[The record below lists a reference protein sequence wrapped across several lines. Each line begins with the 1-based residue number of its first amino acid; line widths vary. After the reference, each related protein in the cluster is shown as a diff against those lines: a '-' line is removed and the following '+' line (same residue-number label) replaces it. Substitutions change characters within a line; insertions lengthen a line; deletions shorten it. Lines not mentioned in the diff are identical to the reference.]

1 LLIFLIFKG
10 AKVHQ
15 ICCQLNDFEI
25 LSDLRCFYPDSFLYL
40 YVLAFLTK
48 NRTNTLIKALIGVA
62 CLVLIVQRLYQSYSA
77 ENLNSVKEIFTLY
90 NSFLIALAILL
101 LFFNWGIEV
110 YKWQL
115 FTKTV
120 ERISFGKAW
129 QSVWMGV
136 CIGNLTPGRLG
147 EFAGRVLFFKPE
159 HRAKATT
166 LHFVSGIVQLVVTI
180 VMGCAGLLCFS
191 NMIDAAYFYPILIAE
206 GVLLLAF
213 MVLLW
218 RVNHVIVWLK
228 KANFLKNFDF
238 THLEIKRTVLLKM
251 LLLSTI
257 RYIVFSVQ
265 FYLLLIAC
273 GVQGNLY
280 HIAGAITITYLL
292 LSTIPMISFIEVAI
306 RAFVVVLLFGGL
318 GSNDWKL
325 SVAATLLWLI
335 NIVIPSIA
343 GYVFLVKNKFN
354 FGKNKKHDLA

>member
-1 LLIFLIFKG
+1 
-10 AKVHQ
+10 
-15 ICCQLNDFEI
+15 
-25 LSDLRCFYPDSFLYL
+25 
-40 YVLAFLTK
+40 LASISK
-48 NRTNTLIKALIGVA
+48 NTVSTLVKAFIGMA
-62 CLVLIVQRLYQSYSA
+62 CLALIVQRLYQSYST
-77 ENLNSVKEIFTLY
+77 ENLNSVKEIFTLN
-90 NSFLIALAILL
+90 NSLFIALAVLL
-101 LFFNWGIEV
+101 LFLNWGIEV
-110 YKWQL
+110 FKWQL
-115 FTKTV
+115 FTKPV

-191 NMIDAAYFYPILIAE
+191 SMINASYFNPILIAE
-206 GVLLLAF
+206 GVLLLVF
-213 MVLLW
+213 TVLLW
-218 RVNHVIVWLK
+218 RVNKVIVWLRKTDFFK
-228 KANFLKNFDF
+228 KYDF
-238 THLEIKRTVLLKM
+238 THLEIERVMLFKM
-251 LLLSTI
+251 LFLSTI
-257 RYIVFSVQ
+257 RYLVFALQ
-265 FYLLLIAC
+265 FYLLLAAC

-325 SVAATLLWLI
+325 SIAATLLWLI
-335 NIVIPSIA
+335 NIVIPSVA
-343 GYVFLVKNKFN
+343 GYVFLVRNKFT
-354 FGKNKKHDLA
+354 FGKKQKI